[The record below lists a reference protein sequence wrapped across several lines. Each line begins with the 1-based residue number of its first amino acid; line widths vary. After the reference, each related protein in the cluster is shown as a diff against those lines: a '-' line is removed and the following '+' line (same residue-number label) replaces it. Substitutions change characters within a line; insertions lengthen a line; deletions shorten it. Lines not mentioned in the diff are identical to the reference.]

1 MDVEAAKNL
10 ADEGGN
16 ISKESFMALGT
27 KTKLVDL
34 AGKAEADTPEH
45 TPQHHPHHHQH
56 HHHQKRVRHTQN
68 AIYLLQLST
77 STNLVD
83 TAGSGQL
90 ESSRLVL

>member
-1 MDVEAAKNL
+1 MEAAKNL

-45 TPQHHPHHHQH
+45 TPQHHPHHHQN

-68 AIYLLQLST
+68 TIYLL
-77 STNLVD
+77 
-83 TAGSGQL
+83 
-90 ESSRLVL
+90 